1 MSMMHASQ
9 LTAKSTNA
17 KSLTAKTFNATPP
30 TAQLMRWVI
39 IATLPG
45 LAVMTFYFGIGV
57 ISNVLL
63 AGLFALGAEA
73 LALKLR
79 QRSLRP
85 ALSDSSALL
94 TGVLLGASLP
104 PASPWWLI
112 GIGIL
117 AAVVVAKHLYGGLGQ
132 NPFNPAMVGYALLL
146 VSFPT
151 YMTLWSPPQS
161 FIPENLWA
169 QIGGT
174 LPASMLDALSGATPL
189 DAFKHKGEAVLARE
203 FWATQPLPE
212 GALSAWR
219 NVALAWLAGGLL
231 LIAKRIISWHIP
243 VSMLVSMALLAT
255 LFYASSPS
263 HFASPFFHL
272 TTGAAIFGAFFIAT
286 DPVSAATS
294 RRGKLF
300 FGAGIGALVM
310 IIRTFGGYPDAVA
323 FVVLLM
329 NLCVP
334 LLDIYTVP
342 RPTGQPKAQQ
352 QTEQVDRS

>member
-9 LTAKSTNA
+9 RTTE
-17 KSLTAKTFNATPP
+17 SLNTMPP
-30 TAQLMRWVI
+30 TAHLMRWVI
-39 IATLPG
+39 VATAPG
-45 LAVMTFYFGIGV
+45 LAAMTFYFGLGV

-63 AGLFALGAEA
+63 AALFALGAEA
-73 LALKLR
+73 LVLKLR
-79 QRSLRP
+79 QRPLQP
-85 ALSDSSALL
+85 ALRDSSAVL

-112 GIGIL
+112 GIGVI
-117 AAVVVAKHLYGGLGQ
+117 AAIVVAKQLYGGLGQ

-161 FIPENLWA
+161 LISENLWV
-169 QIGGT
+169 QISGT
-174 LPASMLDALSGATPL
+174 LPTSTLDALSGATPL
-189 DAFKHKGEAVLARE
+189 DAFKHKGEAVLASE
-203 FWATQPLPE
+203 FWASQPLPE
-212 GALSAWR
+212 GTLNAWR

-243 VSMLVSMALLAT
+243 VSMLVSMAVLAT
-255 LFYASSPS
+255 FFYASDPS
-263 HFASPFFHL
+263 HFASPLFHL
-272 TTGAAIFGAFFIAT
+272 TTGATMFGAFFIAT

-323 FVVLLM
+323 FAVLLM

-342 RPTGQPKAQQ
+342 RPTGQPKVQQ
-352 QTEQVDRS
+352 HAKHGDSP

>member
-9 LTAKSTNA
+9 RTTE
-17 KSLTAKTFNATPP
+17 SLNTMPP
-30 TAQLMRWVI
+30 TAHLMRWVVV
-39 IATLPG
+39 ATAPG
-45 LAVMTFYFGIGV
+45 LGAMTFYFGLGV

-63 AGLFALGAEA
+63 AALFALGAEA
-73 LALKLR
+73 LVLKLR
-79 QRSLRP
+79 RRPLQP
-85 ALSDSSALL
+85 ALRDSSALL

-112 GIGIL
+112 GIGVI
-117 AAVVVAKHLYGGLGQ
+117 AAIVAAKHLYGGLGQ

-151 YMTLWSPPQS
+151 YMTLWSPPQPLIS
-161 FIPENLWA
+161 ETLWA
-169 QIGGT
+169 QISAT
-174 LPASMLDALSGATPL
+174 LPAATLDALSGATPL
-189 DAFKHKGEAVLARE
+189 DAFKHKGEAVLASE
-203 FWATQPLPE
+203 FWASQPLPE
-212 GALSAWR
+212 GTLNVWR

-243 VSMLVSMALLAT
+243 ISMLVSMAVLAT
-255 LFYASSPS
+255 LFYASDPS
-263 HFASPFFHL
+263 HFASPLFHL
-272 TTGAAIFGAFFIAT
+272 TTGATMFGAFFIAT

-323 FVVLLM
+323 FAVLLM

-342 RPTGQPKAQQ
+342 RPMGQPKAQQ
-352 QTEQVDRS
+352 HAKHGDSP

>member
-9 LTAKSTNA
+9 RTT
-17 KSLTAKTFNATPP
+17 KSLTP
-30 TAQLMRWVI
+30 TAHLMRWVI
-39 IATLPG
+39 VATAPG
-45 LAVMTFYFGIGV
+45 LAAMTFYFGLGV

-63 AGLFALGAEA
+63 AALLALGAEA
-73 LALKLR
+73 LVLKLR
-79 QRSLRP
+79 QRPLQP
-85 ALSDSSALL
+85 ALRDSSAVL

-112 GIGIL
+112 GIGVI
-117 AAVVVAKHLYGGLGQ
+117 AAIVVAKQLYGGLGQ

-151 YMTLWSPPQS
+151 YMTLWSPPQPL
-161 FIPENLWA
+161 IYENLWA
-169 QIGGT
+169 QISGT
-174 LPASMLDALSGATPL
+174 LPTSTLDALSGATPL
-189 DAFKHKGEAVLARE
+189 DAFKHKGEAVLASE
-203 FWATQPLPE
+203 FWTSQPLPE
-212 GALSAWR
+212 GALNAWR

-231 LIAKRIISWHIP
+231 LITKRIISWHIP
-243 VSMLVSMALLAT
+243 VAMLVSITVLAT
-255 LFYASSPS
+255 LFYASDPS
-263 HFASPFFHL
+263 HFASPLFHL
-272 TTGAAIFGAFFIAT
+272 TTGAAMFGAFFIAT

-323 FVVLLM
+323 FAVLLM

-342 RPTGQPKAQQ
+342 RPTGQPNAQQ
-352 QTEQVDRS
+352 RTKRGESL